1 MFSGANKLKNYKS
14 IKRRKLFRWL
24 HLNRFDIIFLQETYS
39 DPSLEDVWRAEWGGE
54 ILFAHGSKHSKGVM
68 ILFKPSLNV
77 DFLEITV
84 DKNGRF
90 LVANI
95 NINQD
100 NLCLVNIYAPNDQ
113 NQQVNFFDKIIDP
126 IRRSSTNNILLG
138 GDFNCPFTEVDKVG
152 GRDILRKKRTIQAIQ
167 DFCNSFDLVDVWGTQ
182 HPHKKRY
189 SWENGSG
196 KIKCRLDFWLISKQ
210 LLTRVTETDI
220 SAYYDSDHSPVTIS
234 LTAEDQGVP
243 RGPGFWKFN
252 NSLLENEEFVTKL
265 KFLILNA
272 KEKYREVTD
281 KRLFWEM
288 IKMERKEKE
297 KRDTE
302 FTLLRK

>member
-1 MFSGANKLKNYKS
+1 MFSGASKLKNYKS

-77 DFLEITV
+77 DILEITV

-138 GDFNCPFTEVDKVG
+138 GDFNCPLTEVDKVG
-152 GRDILRKKRTIQAIQ
+152 GRDILHKKRTIQAIREL
-167 DFCNSFDLVDVWGTQ
+167 CNSFDLVDVWRTQ
-182 HPHKKRY
+182 HPNKKR
-189 SWENGSG
+189 
-196 KIKCRLDFWLISKQ
+196 
-210 LLTRVTETDI
+210 
-220 SAYYDSDHSPVTIS
+220 
-234 LTAEDQGVP
+234 
-243 RGPGFWKFN
+243 
-252 NSLLENEEFVTKL
+252 
-265 KFLILNA
+265 
-272 KEKYREVTD
+272 
-281 KRLFWEM
+281 
-288 IKMERKEKE
+288 
-297 KRDTE
+297 
-302 FTLLRK
+302 